1 MSVKINISS
10 ILAQYTNDERVVQ
23 VNGSTVGQCLD
34 HLVKQFPGIAPCLF
48 DKDGKLHSDIDIY
61 ANGKSTYPEELAKL
75 VNDGDELHIT
85 FLIGGG

>member
-1 MSVKINISS
+1 MVKINVTTLSH
-10 ILAQYTNDERVVQ
+10 YTDGQQVVE

-34 HLVKQFPGIAPCLF
+34 HLVKQFPSIKPYLF

-61 ANGKSTYPEELAKL
+61 ANGRSIYPEELAKM
-75 VNDGDELHIT
+75 VNDGDELDIT